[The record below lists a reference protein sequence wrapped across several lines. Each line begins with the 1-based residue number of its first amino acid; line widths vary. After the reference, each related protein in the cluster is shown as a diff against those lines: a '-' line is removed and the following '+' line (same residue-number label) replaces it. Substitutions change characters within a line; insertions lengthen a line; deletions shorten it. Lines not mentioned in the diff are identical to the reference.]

1 MAKRNYE
8 KCVIPIESRIYR
20 PGEQPSVSFKAQPY
34 GIDASWGI
42 IVATQAPD
50 EETRKRLN
58 ENPHKHPH
66 HQFITYF
73 GSNPY
78 NIAEFDA
85 EISIFW
91 AKFRRIY
98 HTKPTVIHFLP
109 GVVHGY
115 GQFTISN
122 RSPDLSLA
130 TRIPRINRLNRY
142 SAGCTEQA
150 LYYLPKNIV
159 SPFCSE
165 MENRLS
171 ILRASAGVDYLAE

>member
-1 MAKRNYE
+1 MAERKYE
-8 KCVIPIESRIYR
+8 KCVIPIESRIFR

-85 EISIFW
+85 EISIFLGEEREE
-91 AKFRRIY
+91 FIISR
-98 HTKPTVIHFLP
+98 PTVIHFPP
-109 GVVHGY
+109 GVAHGY
-115 GQFTISN
+115 GTTPHRIGK
-122 RSPDLSLA
+122 PVYHLDLNFA
-130 TRIPRINRLNRY
+130 TEYQRIN
-142 SAGCTEQA
+142 
-150 LYYLPKNIV
+150 LP
-159 SPFCSE
+159 
-165 MENRLS
+165 
-171 ILRASAGVDYLAE
+171 D